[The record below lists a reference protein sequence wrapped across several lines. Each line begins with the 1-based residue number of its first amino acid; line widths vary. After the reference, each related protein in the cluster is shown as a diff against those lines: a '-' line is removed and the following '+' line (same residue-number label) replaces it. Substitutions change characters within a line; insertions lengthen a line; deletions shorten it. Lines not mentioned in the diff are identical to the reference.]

1 MDAVAPHVA
10 VAEDSAVTSLDLAY
24 MSLHLVTTL
33 SNSLMSY
40 SVEYM
45 ARGILDLIML
55 TTVASLY
62 SSCLAVS
69 WTFLRN
75 TSMSSVFGSKE
86 KEFHLVWRFL
96 MDLP

>member
-1 MDAVAPHVA
+1 MVDAVAPPVA
-10 VAEDSAVTSLDLAY
+10 VAEASVVASLDLAC

-40 SVEYM
+40 RVEYM
-45 ARGILDLIML
+45 ASGILDFIIL

-86 KEFHLVWRFL
+86 KEFHLVW
-96 MDLP
+96 